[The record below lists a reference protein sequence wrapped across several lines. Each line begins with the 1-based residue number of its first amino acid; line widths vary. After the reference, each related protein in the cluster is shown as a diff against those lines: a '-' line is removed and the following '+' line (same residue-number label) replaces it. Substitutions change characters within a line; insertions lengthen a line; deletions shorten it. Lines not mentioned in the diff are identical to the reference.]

1 MTTITEAFEL
11 PRPEDIRAMGFVVK
25 LRELDPDSEEV
36 EQLVRDYVVTP
47 AVAKELPRILDDMKQ
62 VFDRGEE
69 YGRFIHG
76 SFGSGKSHFMTMLS
90 LLVEGATPAWKK
102 FRPLLNAHH
111 DAQQAKSSSKG
122 AETADHE
129 TWLSKAGLLVVRIH
143 MLSVRGKKTGFDRA
157 VYEGFNAAL
166 KRRGKQ
172 PFEFLNV
179 DAIFDEVRREAQE
192 YGDVVWK
199 RLEAESIVGGREDFE
214 AIAGGS
220 IQAKERFVRTWLEY
234 KGRDAADAGIDPRW
248 SEGLK
253 RMAEHAKAQGFGGIV
268 LMIDEFLLWLAEKS
282 GQEFVAEINN
292 LNVIVD
298 HNTGQ
303 RPAPIFVFVARQRN
317 LQEFFPDLFD
327 ESKIHEHLDHHAKR
341 FEVTKLQDVEL
352 RHIVR
357 GRVLRPRN
365 ADAVKAA
372 VSSLSE
378 KHSKVLPALLAG
390 GDLDYLRD
398 VYPFHPALIEMLV
411 DVTSLMQRERSALR
425 LLYELLVVHYPKLP
439 LGEFLPVG
447 SAFSAIFPES
457 GVEASKKV
465 ELMQDIHQQYY
476 SRLAPAM
483 AQLMKELAG
492 EGGAEFADE
501 RGRALDQL
509 VKTVLLAEVSPRL
522 KQGGLTIERLVQLN
536 AVDVEGET
544 FRGQVRVAETDLLAL
559 SQRVPDLQVAGN
571 GKTALVRYVLGRVSL
586 GEILER
592 ARSKVD
598 NPAQRFKVFWS
609 AIRLALDV
617 ANSKGFEEGGPNE
630 GDWDLSWRRTR
641 RRGRLKLGNVREMSY
656 DDFAPPDG
664 AFKILIDYPWDEP
677 GHTVDED
684 RLRATNV
691 RKKQGLVHTVCWLP
705 RHMSPTELG
714 VLTELAAVR
723 YLLSDAGQEDLLET
737 LGPQDKGK
745 VLDQAGIRQKTLEG
759 QLDDLLKEVYVRHGE
774 FFALISDVDSSRPRE
789 TLAENLEH
797 IAALLMDRRYP
808 QHPTFLA
815 EPKKQDLEALLGWMV
830 DAGEGSVSVA
840 YDENVGKV
848 LKTVG
853 QPLELV
859 NLGQTKASLRLD
871 SRYIKDVL
879 QRSDQDSVGWTPIA
893 DHLRETYGF
902 QPLLIDLFLCFLCQ
916 RDHRALQDVDGEP
929 VDVRIGMSQTT
940 RIRLQRGKLVS
951 AADWH
956 RLRDLGNQLFEEP
969 RPAAHRSLQGQDRFT
984 AALRSRGQAKRTVL
998 QGLHARLV
1006 HLGVESGD
1014 RLTELSTANTRLS
1027 PLAQSTTDTHKV
1039 LTELLAAWPDDASDA
1054 LRTIVQQAESIRD
1067 ALGELNEHARSNL
1080 KAGVN
1085 HPVVGTEVR
1094 GHLSALDGRIA
1105 AAQAEQPLT
1114 KDWVTTWNKTAQEL
1128 IKRLIEQPQ
1137 PPVQPPVGPTG
1148 GGTQPPVVLPPAPR
1162 SVLVKARVN
1171 PTDADAISSFLADV
1185 RRALTEQGTKPI
1197 SIALV
1202 RTEPEEGDAE

>member
-11 PRPEDIRAMGFVVK
+11 PRAEDIRAMGFVVK
-25 LRELDPDSEEV
+25 LRELEPGSEEV
-36 EQLVRDYVVTP
+36 AQLARDYVVTP
-47 AVAKELPRILDDMKQ
+47 AVEKELPRILDDMKQ

-90 LLVEGATPAWKK
+90 LLVEGAPPAWSK
-102 FRPLLNAHH
+102 FRPLLNAHR
-111 DAQQAKSSSKG
+111 DAKVSKG
-122 AETADHE
+122 AEAADHE
-129 TWLSKAGLLVVRIH
+129 AWLTKAGLLVVRIH
-143 MLSVRGKKTGFDRA
+143 MLSVRGKSTGFDRA

-166 KRRGKQ
+166 KRRGKA

-179 DAIFDEVRREAQE
+179 DAIFDEVRREAKE

-214 AIAGGS
+214 AIAQGS
-220 IQAKERFVRTWLEY
+220 IQAKERFARTWLKY

-317 LQEFFPDLFD
+317 LQEFFPDLVD

-357 GRVLRPRN
+357 GRVLRAKN

-372 VSSLSE
+372 VAALSE

-390 GDLDYLRD
+390 GDLDYLKD

-465 ELMQDIHQQYY
+465 ELMQDIHHQYY
-476 SRLAPAM
+476 SRLAPAIAKM
-483 AQLMKELAG
+483 AE
-492 EGGAEFADE
+492 EGGAEFNDE
-501 RGRALDQL
+501 RRRALDQL

-586 GEILER
+586 GEILGR

-598 NPAQRFKVFWS
+598 NPAQRFKVFWG
-609 AIRLALDV
+609 AIRNALGV
-617 ANSKGFEEGGPNE
+617 ANAKGFEDGGKNE

-641 RRGRLKLGNVREMSY
+641 RRGQLKLGNVREMSY
-656 DDFAPPDG
+656 DDFAPPEG
-664 AFKILIDYPWDEP
+664 AFKILVDYPWDEP

-691 RKKQGLVHTVCWLP
+691 RKKQGLLYTVCWLP

-737 LGPQDKGK
+737 LGPQDKSK

-759 QLDDLLKEVYVRHGE
+759 QLDDLLKEVYIRHGE

-815 EPKKQDLEALLGWMV
+815 EPKKQDLELLLDWMIK
-830 DAGEGSVSVA
+830 AGEDGTSVA

-848 LKTVG
+848 LKTLG
-853 QPLELV
+853 QPLELT

-879 QRSDQDSVGWTPIA
+879 QRADQDSVAWTPIA

-902 QPLLIDLFLCFLCQ
+902 QPLLVDLFLCFLCQ
-916 RDHRALQDVDGEP
+916 RDHRALQDIDGEP

-940 RIRLQRGKLVS
+940 RIRLQRGKLVG

-956 RLRDLGNQLFEEP
+956 RLRDLGNQLFELP

-984 AALRSRGQAKRTVL
+984 TELRAKGQQKRTVL
-998 QGLHARLV
+998 QGLHTRLV
-1006 HLGVESGD
+1006 HLGVDKGD
-1014 RLTELSTANTRLS
+1014 RLTELSTANTRLG
-1027 PLAQSTTDTHKV
+1027 PLAQNTTDTHKV

-1054 LRTIVQQAESIRD
+1054 LRIIVPQAETLRD
-1067 ALGELNEHARSNL
+1067 VLGELNEHARANL
-1080 KAGVN
+1080 AAGVN

-1094 GHLSALDGRIA
+1094 GHLGALEGRLA
-1105 AAQAEQPLT
+1105 AAQSEQPLT
-1114 KDWVTTWNKTAQEL
+1114 KDWISTWNKKAQEL

-1137 PPVQPPVGPTG
+1137 PQPPQPPVGGGTPPVGPQPPIG
-1148 GGTQPPVVLPPAPR
+1148 GGADPTPRTVLLKR
-1162 SVLVKARVN
+1162 RVN
-1171 PTDADAISSFLADV
+1171 PTDADAISDFLAEV
-1185 RRALTEQGTKPI
+1185 RKALTEQGTAPF
-1197 SIALV
+1197 SVVLV
-1202 RTEPEEGDAE
+1202 KTEEPE

>member
-25 LRELDPDSEEV
+25 LRELEANSEEA
-36 EQLVRDYVVTP
+36 EQLARDYVITP
-47 AVAKELPRILDDMKQ
+47 AVEKELPRILDDMKQ

-90 LLVEGATPAWKK
+90 LLVEGAAPAWKK
-102 FRPLLNAHH
+102 FRPLLNAHR
-111 DAQQAKSSSKG
+111 DAKASKG
-122 AETADHE
+122 GDAADHE
-129 TWLSKAGLLVVRIH
+129 AWLTKAGLLVVRIH
-143 MLSVRGKKTGFDRA
+143 MLSVRGKSTGFDRA

-166 KRRGKQ
+166 KRRGKA

-179 DAIFDEVRREAQE
+179 DAIFDEVRREASV

-199 RLEAESIVGGREDFE
+199 RLETDGIVGGRDDFE
-214 AIAGGS
+214 SLAAGS
-220 IQAKERFVRTWLEY
+220 IQAKERFARAWLKY
-234 KGRDAADAGIDPRW
+234 KGRDASDAGIDPRW

-317 LQEFFPDLFD
+317 LQEFFPDLVD

-341 FEVTKLQDVEL
+341 FEITKLQDVEL

-357 GRVLRPRN
+357 GRVLRPKDAKAVQSAVAAL
-365 ADAVKAA
+365 ADR
-372 VSSLSE
+372 
-378 KHSKVLPALLAG
+378 HQKVLPALLAG
-390 GDLDYLRD
+390 GDIEYLRD

-425 LLYELLVVHYPKLP
+425 LLYELLVVHYPQLP

-447 SAFSAIFPES
+447 SAFAAIFPES

-465 ELMQDIHQQYY
+465 ELMQDIHHQYY

-483 AQLMKELAG
+483 ARMAEKA
-492 EGGAEFADE
+492 GAEFNDE
-501 RGRALDQL
+501 RRRALDQL

-559 SQRVPDLQVAGN
+559 SQDVPDLQVAGQ
-571 GKTALVRYVLGRVSL
+571 GKTAIVRYVLGRVSL
-586 GEILER
+586 GEILGR

-598 NPAQRFKVFWS
+598 NPAQRFKVFWG
-609 AIRLALDV
+609 ALRNALGVDGT
-617 ANSKGFEEGGPNE
+617 KGFEDGGPNE

-641 RRGRLKLGNVREMSY
+641 RRGRVKLGNVREMSY

-664 AFKILIDYPWDEP
+664 AFKILVDYPWDEP

-737 LGPQDKGK
+737 LGPQDKSK

-759 QLDDLLKEVYVRHGE
+759 QLEELLKEVYIRHGE

-797 IAALLMDRRYP
+797 IATLLMDRRYP
-808 QHPTFLA
+808 QHPAFLA

-830 DAGEGSVSVA
+830 DAGEGSVSIA

-848 LKTVG
+848 LKSLG

-879 QRSDQDSVGWTPIA
+879 QRADQDSVAWTPIA

-902 QPLLIDLFLCFLCQ
+902 QPLLVDLFLCFLCQ

-969 RPAAHRSLQGQDRFT
+969 RPPAHRSLQGQDRFT
-984 AALRSRGQAKRTVL
+984 AALRAKGQTKRTVL
-998 QGLHARLV
+998 QGLHSRLV
-1006 HLGVESGD
+1006 HLGVEQGA
-1014 RLTELSTANTRLS
+1014 RLTELSTANSRLAS
-1027 PLAQSTTDTHKV
+1027 LAHNTTDSHKV
-1039 LTELLAAWPDDASDA
+1039 LSELLAAWPDDASDA
-1054 LRTIVQQAESIRD
+1054 LRTIVQQAETLRD
-1067 ALGELNEHARSNL
+1067 ALGELNEHARGNL
-1080 KAGVN
+1080 KAGIS
-1085 HPVVGTEVR
+1085 HPAVGGEVS
-1094 GHLSALDGRIA
+1094 GHLSALDGRLA
-1105 AAQAEQPLT
+1105 AAQAEQPLSRE
-1114 KDWVTTWNKTAQEL
+1114 WIATWNKKAQEL

-1137 PPVQPPVGPTG
+1137 PAPPPPPGPTGGAVQPPV
-1148 GGTQPPVVLPPAPR
+1148 PPPPSPR

-1171 PTDADAISSFLADV
+1171 PTDADAISAFLADV
-1185 RRALTEQGTKPI
+1185 RKALTEQGTKPI
-1197 SIALV
+1197 SVALV
-1202 RTEPEEGDAE
+1202 RTEENE

>member
-25 LRELDPDSEEV
+25 LRESDVGSDEIK
-36 EQLVRDYVVTP
+36 QLVDDYVITP
-47 AVAKELPRILDDMKQ
+47 AIEKELPRILDDMKQ

-90 LLVEGATPAWKK
+90 LLLEGIQPAWKK
-102 FRPLLNAHH
+102 FRPLLNAHK
-111 DAQQAKSSSKG
+111 DSQASKG
-122 AETADHE
+122 RDSADHE
-129 TWLSKAGLLVVRIH
+129 AWLAKAGLLVVRIH
-143 MLSVRGKKTGFDRA
+143 MLSVRGRSTGFDRA
-157 VYEGFNAAL
+157 VYEGFNTAL

-179 DAIFDEVRREAQE
+179 DAIFDEVRREAKE

-214 AIAGGS
+214 GIATGS
-220 IQAKERFVRTWLEY
+220 IQAKERFARTWLNY

-303 RPAPIFVFVARQRN
+303 RSAPIFAFVARQRN
-317 LQEFFPDLFD
+317 LQEFFPDLVD

-365 ADAVKAA
+365 VDAVKAA
-372 VSSLSE
+372 VNSLSE

-425 LLYELLVVHYPKLP
+425 LLYELLVVHYPTLP

-465 ELMQDIHQQYY
+465 EVMQDIHQQFY

-483 AQLMKELAG
+483 AKMAE
-492 EGGAEFADE
+492 EVGAEFNDE
-501 RGRALDQL
+501 RRRALNQL

-586 GEILER
+586 GEILGR

-598 NPAQRFKVFWS
+598 NPAQRFRVFWS
-609 AIRLALDV
+609 AIRLALGV
-617 ANSKGFEEGGPNE
+617 ANSRGFEEGGPNE
-630 GDWDLSWRRTR
+630 GDWDLSWRRT

-664 AFKILIDYPWDEP
+664 SFKVLIDYPWDEP

-684 RLRATNV
+684 RMRATNV
-691 RKKQGLVHTVCWLP
+691 RRRQGLIYTVCWLP

-737 LGPQDKGK
+737 LSQQDKSK

-759 QLDDLLKEVYVRHGE
+759 QLEDLLKEVYVRHGE
-774 FFALISDVDSSRPRE
+774 FLALISDVDSSRPRE

-808 QHPTFLA
+808 QHPTFIA
-815 EPKKQDLEALLGWMV
+815 EPKKQDLELLLDWMV
-830 DAGEGSVSVA
+830 KAGEDGTSVA

-848 LKTVG
+848 LKTLG
-853 QPLELV
+853 QPLELT

-879 QRSDQDSVGWTPIA
+879 QRVDQDSVAWTPIA
-893 DHLRETYGF
+893 DHLREAYGF

-916 RDHRALQDVDGEP
+916 RDHRALEDIIGEP
-929 VDVRIGMSQTT
+929 IDVRIGMSQTT

-984 AALRSRGQAKRTVL
+984 SALRTRGQAKRTVL
-998 QGLHARLV
+998 QGLHSRLV
-1006 HLGVESGD
+1006 HLGVESGG
-1014 RLTELSTANTRLS
+1014 RLNELALANTRLG
-1027 PLAQSTTDTHKV
+1027 PLAQTTTDTHKI
-1039 LTELLAAWPDDASDA
+1039 LTEVLAAWPDDASDA
-1054 LRTIVQQAESIRD
+1054 LRTIVQQGEGIRD
-1067 ALGELNEHARSNL
+1067 ALGELNENARSNL
-1080 KAGVN
+1080 KSGVN
-1085 HPVVGTEVR
+1085 HPVVGTEVS

-1105 AAQAEQPLT
+1105 APQAEQPLT
-1114 KDWVTTWNKTAQEL
+1114 KDWVSTWNKRAQEL

-1137 PPVQPPVGPTG
+1137 PPVQPPVGPKG
-1148 GGTQPPVVLPPAPR
+1148 GVTQPPVVPPSAPR

-1171 PTDADAISSFLADV
+1171 PTDADAISSFLAEV
-1185 RRALTEQGTKPI
+1185 RKALTGQGTNPI

-1202 RTEPEEGDAE
+1202 RTDPDDGDAE

>member
-25 LRELDPDSEEV
+25 LRELDPSSDEV
-36 EQLVRDYVVTP
+36 EQLTRDYVVTP
-47 AVAKELPRILDDMKQ
+47 AVEKELPRILDDMKQ

-76 SFGSGKSHFMTMLS
+76 SFGSGKSHFMTMLA
-90 LLVEGATPAWKK
+90 LLVEGAQPAWKK

-111 DAQQAKSSSKG
+111 GAKVNKG
-122 AETADHE
+122 TEAADHE
-129 TWLSKAGLLVVRIH
+129 AWLTKAGLLVVRIH
-143 MLSVRGKKTGFDRA
+143 MLSVRGKSTGFDRA

-166 KRRGKQ
+166 KRRGKA
-172 PFEFLNV
+172 PFEFLNL
-179 DAIFDEVRREAQE
+179 DAIFDEVRREAKE
-192 YGDVVWK
+192 YGDIVWK

-214 AIAGGS
+214 AIAAGS
-220 IQAKERFVRTWLEY
+220 MQAKERFARTWLKY
-234 KGRDAADAGIDPRW
+234 KGRDAVDAGIDPRW

-282 GQEFVAEINN
+282 GQEFIAEINN

-317 LQEFFPDLFD
+317 LQEFFPDLVD

-341 FEVTKLQDVEL
+341 FEITKLQDVEL

-357 GRVLRPRN
+357 GRVLRPKN

-372 VSSLSE
+372 VGTLSE

-465 ELMQDIHQQYY
+465 ELMQDIHHQYY

-483 AQLMKELAG
+483 LKMAEEA
-492 EGGAEFADE
+492 GAEFNEE
-501 RGRALDQL
+501 RRRALNQF

-559 SQRVPDLQVAGN
+559 SQRVPDLQVAGQ
-571 GKTALVRYVLGRVSL
+571 GKTALVRFVLGRVSL
-586 GEILER
+586 GEILSR

-598 NPAQRFKVFWS
+598 NPAQRFKVFW
-609 AIRLALDV
+609 LALREALGV
-617 ANSKGFEEGGPNE
+617 AGSKGFEDGGPNE
-630 GDWDLSWRRTR
+630 GDWDLSWRRTK
-641 RRGRLKLGNVREMSY
+641 RRGRIKLGNVREMSY
-656 DDFAPPDG
+656 DDFTPPEG
-664 AFKILIDYPWDEP
+664 AFKILVDYPWDEP

-691 RKKQGLVHTVCWLP
+691 RKKHGLLHTVCWLP

-737 LGPQDKGK
+737 LGPQDRSK

-759 QLDDLLKEVYVRHGE
+759 QLEDLLREVYVRHGE
-774 FFALISDVDSSRPRE
+774 FFALISDVDGSRPRE
-789 TLAENLEH
+789 TLRENLEH
-797 IAALLMDRRYP
+797 IATLLMDRRYP
-808 QHPTFLA
+808 QHPTFLS
-815 EPKKQDLEALLGWMV
+815 EPKKPDLEALLGWMV

-840 YDENVGKV
+840 YDEGVGKV
-848 LKTVG
+848 LKTLG

-871 SRYIKDVL
+871 SRYIKDVI
-879 QRSDQDSVGWTPIA
+879 QRADQDTVAWTPIA
-893 DHLRETYGF
+893 DHLREIYGF
-902 QPLLIDLFLCFLCQ
+902 QPLLVDLFLCFLCQ
-916 RDHRALQDVDGEP
+916 RDHRALQEVDGEP
-929 VDVRIGMSQTT
+929 LEVRIGMPQAT

-956 RLRDLGNQLFEEP
+956 RLRDLGNQLFEVP
-969 RPAAHRSLQGQDRFT
+969 RPPAHRSLQGQDRFT
-984 AALRSRGQAKRTVL
+984 SSLRTKGQAKRTVL
-998 QGLHARLV
+998 QGLHSRLV
-1006 HLGVESGD
+1006 HLGVEQGG
-1014 RLTELSTANTRLS
+1014 RLNELSTANSRLAA
-1027 PLAQSTTDTHKV
+1027 LAQTTTDSHKV
-1039 LTELLAAWPDDASDA
+1039 LTELLAAWPDDASDPQ
-1054 LRTIVQQAESIRD
+1054 RTIVQQAESIRD

-1080 KAGVN
+1080 KSGVN
-1085 HPVVGTEVR
+1085 HAAIGMEVR
-1094 GHLSALDGRIA
+1094 GHLSVLDGRLA
-1105 AAQAEQPLT
+1105 ATQAEQPVT
-1114 KDWVTTWNKTAQEL
+1114 KDWISTWNKKAQEL

-1137 PPVQPPVGPTG
+1137 PPTPPVPPL
-1148 GGTQPPVVLPPAPR
+1148 PPVPPPVPPPR
-1162 SVLVKARVN
+1162 AVIFKARVD
-1171 PTDADAISSFLADV
+1171 PTNADAISSFLAQA
-1185 RRALTEQGTKPI
+1185 RKALATLGKKPI
-1197 SIALV
+1197 NVVLI
-1202 RTEPEEGDAE
+1202 REEDEE